1 MPLYS
6 GDSFC
11 DHSKARCYK
20 HKEGKWLPA
29 TQMKGVEYFPVD
41 VGSSDGSCDFF
52 GTYIFNSGSGKLFEC
67 VDPCRPRE
75 GVHVHCV
82 SLDGSRYNK
91 ELVADVIKGSVIKS
105 NEESSALYRYNG
117 TKWEKIK

>member
-1 MPLYS
+1 
-6 GDSFC
+6 
-11 DHSKARCYK
+11 
-20 HKEGKWLPA
+20 
-29 TQMKGVEYFPVD
+29 MKGIEYFPVD
-41 VGSSDGSCDFF
+41 IGSSDGSCDFF

-67 VDPCRPRE
+67 VDPCGP

-82 SLDGSRYNK
+82 SLDGSLYNK
-91 ELVADVIKGSVIKS
+91 ELVTDVIKGSVIKS